1 MGIGATIPIKWS
13 VKMIKR
19 KGIILI
25 CIGFMLVAGCDAN
38 EVVPTPPPAP
48 GSVIGYGI
56 LKVQGNY
63 SDSSLTAQQYV
74 LEQGD
79 IPFEIQF
86 DSGGVHDTK
95 GKGVST
101 VSYEIHIPEKGLIC
115 TYQAIANV
123 DLSGELFE
131 TGESPFT
138 DENSASGDQS
148 ICSFNFTLKFSY
160 PSYANLLNGN
170 SELCGPLKM
179 GSSTVEVNEV
189 KAANGTKVKLTG
201 GGLDQVFTISN
212 LEIEKIKGCEPP
224 PAKSDLK

>member
-1 MGIGATIPIKWS
+1 
-13 VKMIKR
+13 
-19 KGIILI
+19 
-25 CIGFMLVAGCDAN
+25 MLVAGCDAN
-38 EVVPTPPPAP
+38 EAVPTPTPAP
-48 GSVIGYGI
+48 GSVIGYGV
-56 LKVQGNY
+56 LKVQGTY

-86 DSGGVHDTK
+86 DPDGVHDTK

-101 VSYEIHIPEKGLIC
+101 VSYEITYSEIGLVC

-123 DLSGELFE
+123 DLRGELFE

-138 DENSASGDQS
+138 DGNSASGDLTV
-148 ICSFNFTLKFSY
+148 CSFDFTLKFSY

-179 GSSTVEVNEV
+179 QSSTVEVKGV
-189 KAANGTKVKLTG
+189 KAVNGTKVKLTG
-201 GGLDQVFTISN
+201 SGLDQEFTISN
-212 LEIEKIKGCEPP
+212 LEIEKINGCVPL